1 LRAPRP
7 RVINHSGA
15 NRRGT
20 PGNEGPTPRVRLF
33 DWTDQGVKNAADSAE
48 RVESSSEM
56 AQSKHGLTL
65 ERIYWTV
72 GAHDLV
78 AVLEAP
84 DVESV
89 SAFLLDLAAAGNV
102 RSTTMRAFDRDEM
115 AAIIGRTG

>member
-1 LRAPRP
+1 MPSY
-7 RVINHSGA
+7 VC
-15 NRRGT
+15 
-20 PGNEGPTPRVRLF
+20 LF
-33 DWTDQGVKNAADSAE
+33 DWTDLGVKSAADSME
-48 RVESSSEM
+48 RVRSFSEM
-56 AQSKHGLTL
+56 AQSKHGVTL

-72 GAHDLV
+72 GAHDLG
-78 AVLEAP
+78 AP